1 MERIVM
7 MDFESGLTR
16 SARKLYNH
24 LNTFI
29 DKKEFY
35 LSCKKESS
43 LARLS
48 PANFDIAKKQLIRK
62 GFLEENENGTYNFY
76 PKV

>member
-7 MDFESGLTR
+7 IDFSSSLSR
-16 SARKLYNH
+16 SAEKLYYH
-24 LNTFI
+24 LNTFV

-35 LSCKKESS
+35 LSCNKECS

-48 PANFDIAKKQLIRK
+48 PANFKIAKRQLIRK
-62 GFLEENENGTYNFY
+62 GYLKRNENGTYNFY
-76 PKV
+76 PKN